1 MGATYLEFPM
11 SQTFS
16 VTPPPSHAAWLLGGL
31 LSIPVVIIAIAMGTS
46 SWSPKHATDMPGL
59 ASGLLVVAAVAGFT
73 FWGLGRRAVEL
84 DARQLRVK
92 AAMFAHHVDASDLDM
107 DRARVVDLD
116 ERTEL
121 RPALKTF
128 GMALPGF
135 QAGWFLLRD
144 RSRAFCLLTARRRVL
159 WLPTRTGK
167 AFMLSL
173 ERPEALLEALRQMST
188 SPAGRRA

>member
-1 MGATYLEFPM
+1 MSRAFPI
-11 SQTFS
+11 
-16 VTPPPSHAAWLLGGL
+16 TPPPSHAAWLLGGL
-31 LSIPVVIIAIAMGTS
+31 LSIPVVVLAVAMGTTS
-46 SWSPKHATDMPGL
+46 LRPEQATAMPGL
-59 ASGLLVVAAVAGFT
+59 AFGLLLVTAVAALT

-92 AAMFAHHVDASDLDM
+92 AAMFSHRVDVGDLDLEH
-107 DRARVVDLD
+107 ARIVDLD

-121 RPALKTF
+121 KPILKAF

-159 WLPTRTGK
+159 WLPTRAGK
-167 AFMLSL
+167 SLMLSL
-173 ERPEALLEALRQMST
+173 ERPDALLDALRQAAT
-188 SPAGRRA
+188 PAAGRRG

>member
-1 MGATYLEFPM
+1 MPQA
-11 SQTFS
+11 FS

-31 LSIPVVIIAIAMGTS
+31 LAIPVVVIAIAFGST
-46 SWSPKHATDMPGL
+46 WSGPEHAADMPGL
-59 ASGLLVVAAVAGFT
+59 GFGLLTVASVATFT

-92 AAMFAHHVDASDLDM
+92 AAMFNHRVDASELDM
-107 DRARVVDLD
+107 ARARIVDLD

-121 RPALKTF
+121 KPILKAF

-144 RSRAFCLLTARRRVL
+144 RSRAFCLLTTRRRVL

-167 AFMLSL
+167 SLMLSL
-173 ERPEALLEALRQMST
+173 ERPDALLDALRQVTQPS
-188 SPAGRRA
+188 AGRRA

>member
-1 MGATYLEFPM
+1 MTRAFA
-11 SQTFS
+11 
-16 VTPPPSHAAWLLGGL
+16 VTPPPSHTAWLLGGL
-31 LSIPVVIIAIAMGTS
+31 LTIPVVVIALTVQLTVSAPDQNAAMPAFS
-46 SWSPKHATDMPGL
+46 F
-59 ASGLLVVAAVAGFT
+59 GLLVVAVVAVFT

-92 AAMFAHHVDASDLDM
+92 AAMFNHHVDADDLDM
-107 DRARVVDLD
+107 DRARIVDLD

-121 RPALKTF
+121 KPILKAF

-144 RSRAFCLLTARRRVL
+144 RSRAFCLVTTRRRVL

-167 AFMLSL
+167 SHLLSL
-173 ERPEALLEALRQMST
+173 EHPDALLDALRQMT
-188 SPAGRRA
+188 TPQAGKRA